1 MCLHTNIPKTINL
14 KNKKNNIWLIVCK
27 ELDVKL
33 CNNFKQLM
41 NHNLTSNFI
50 LLERGARK

>member
-1 MCLHTNIPKTINL
+1 MCLHTNIPKAINL

-33 CNNFKQLM
+33 CDNFKQLM
-41 NHNLTSNFI
+41 NHNLTSNSI